1 MKTTTFN
8 QRRRQKNLFLTVML
22 AIPVL
27 HFFVFW
33 LYLNVN
39 SFVLAFQNLLG
50 DWVGIANFEWYFRN
64 LFSDAPAVNMAEA
77 IRNTLTFWLFGFLV
91 ESPISIIIS
100 YFFYKKIKGYKAYK
114 IITYLPCIVGTAVM
128 VAAFKGFIRSGG
140 PLDVIVQAFG
150 GSPVPKFLYDSNY
163 AMKTMLIYNLWSG
176 FGINLILYSGAMERI
191 PKEVV
196 EYALLDGVTP
206 VKEIIH
212 ITFPLIWSTWS
223 MCFILSVG
231 NLFTSSGPTLL
242 MTGGEWGTMT
252 IAYSM
257 YQQVYFYKQLTRA
270 AAIGTIFTLL
280 GVPLVLFSRW
290 IVNKIREPEEY

>member
-1 MKTTTFN
+1 MKTFN
-8 QRRRQKNLFLTVML
+8 QRKKQKNLFLITML

-33 LYLNVN
+33 LYLNIN
-39 SFVLAFQNLLG
+39 SFVLAFKNLLG
-50 DWVGIANFEWYFRN
+50 YWVVFANFEWYFRN
-64 LFSDAPAVNMAEA
+64 LFYDTPSVNMAEA
-77 IRNTLTFWLFGFLV
+77 IRNTVTFWLFGFLV

-114 IITYLPCIVGTAVM
+114 IITYLPCIIGTAVM
-128 VAAFKGFIRSGG
+128 VAVFKGFIRSGG
-140 PLDVIVQAFG
+140 PLDEIIQTLG
-150 GSPVPKFLYDSNY
+150 GNPVPKFLYDSRY

-206 VKEIIH
+206 IQEIIH
-212 ITFPLIWSTWS
+212 ITFPLIWPTWS

-257 YQQVYFYKQLTRA
+257 YQQVYFYKQVTRA

-290 IVNKIREPEEY
+290 LVNKIREPEEY

>member
-1 MKTTTFN
+1 MKTFN
-8 QRRRQKNLFLTVML
+8 QRKRQKNLFLATML

-39 SFVLAFQNLLG
+39 SFVLAFKNLLG
-50 DWVGIANFEWYFRN
+50 DWVGTANFEWYFRN
-64 LFSDAPAVNMAEA
+64 LFSDNPSVNMGEA

-114 IITYLPCIVGTAVM
+114 IITYLPCIIGTAVM

-140 PLDVIVQAFG
+140 PLDVIVQRLG
-150 GSPVPKFLYDSNY
+150 GEPVPKFLYDSRY
-163 AMKTMLIYNLWSG
+163 AMKTMLFYNLWSG

-196 EYALLDGVTP
+196 EYSLLDGVTP
-206 VKEIIH
+206 VQEIIH
-212 ITFPLIWSTWS
+212 ITFPLIWPTWS

-242 MTGGEWGTMT
+242 MTKGEWGTMT

-257 YQQVYFYKQLTRA
+257 YQQVYFYQQVTRA
-270 AAIGTIFTLL
+270 AAIGSIFTIL

>member
-1 MKTTTFN
+1 MKKTTFN
-8 QRRRQKNLFLTVML
+8 QRRLQKNLFLTTML

-33 LYLNVN
+33 LYLNIN
-39 SFVLAFQNLLG
+39 SFVLAFKNLLG
-50 DWVGIANFEWYFRN
+50 DWVGLANFEWYFKN
-64 LFSDAPAVNMAEA
+64 LLSETPAVNMAEA

-91 ESPISIIIS
+91 ESPLSIIIS
-100 YFFYKKIKGYKAYK
+100 YFFYKKIKGYKVYK
-114 IITYLPCIVGTAVM
+114 IITYLPCIIGSGIM

-140 PLDVIVQAFG
+140 PLDVIVQWFG
-150 GSPVPKFLYDSNY
+150 GAPIPKLLYDSRY
-163 AMKTMLIYNLWSG
+163 AMGTMLFYNLWSG

-206 VKEIIH
+206 TQEIIH

-223 MCFILSVG
+223 MLFILSIG
-231 NLFTSSGPTLL
+231 NIFTSSGPTLL
-242 MTGGEWGTMT
+242 MTGGDWGTMT
-252 IAYSM
+252 IAFSM
-257 YQQVYFYKQLTRA
+257 YQQVYFYQQITRA
-270 AAIGTIFTLL
+270 AAIGSIFTVL

-290 IVNKIREPEEY
+290 LVNKIRKPEEY